1 MDKAISVRTITP
13 GTDRDRAPG
22 GLGHVDSGRYS
33 VAKNRIRDAWDG
45 DREYYTALLDPFA
58 TLFCELAHTDSRAL
72 RSRLWLQQPS
82 QSSAVSRPASRN
94 CWMASRRGISRP
106 CR

>member
-33 VAKNRIRDAWDG
+33 VAKNRIRDAWTV
-45 DREYYTALLDPFA
+45 TAN
-58 TLFCELAHTDSRAL
+58 TTQ
-72 RSRLWLQQPS
+72 RSSIRS
-82 QSSAVSRPASRN
+82 QRCFVN
-94 CWMASRRGISRP
+94 
-106 CR
+106 